1 MVLELEKRKP
11 RYINEDGYEVYQN
24 EDGKDYI
31 IVTYDEFELQSK
43 GPEAKSG
50 DEWRKYYTEWKDNY
64 PKNQLESYE
73 YIRICQLF
81 EKFIKKAENLEKKS
95 L

>member
-1 MVLELEKRKP
+1 MVLKLEKRKP

-43 GPEAKSG
+43 GSEAKSG
-50 DEWRKYYTEWKDNY
+50 DEWKKHYTEWKDNY
-64 PKNQLESYE
+64 PENQQGSYE

-81 EKFIKKAENLEKKS
+81 EKFITKAEAKEKNA